1 MYYRFKK
8 TGIIII
14 SCLVA
19 VFLGTG
25 CTQSEKPQDIVIGVA
40 WPFATNN
47 DLFSEGIDL
56 AVREINENGGING
69 RELKLLKADDGA
81 ELEKGLKIAQSFAE
95 NKEIRAV
102 IGHRNSFISIPASAI
117 YEQAGLVMLSPAST
131 APGLTQNGY
140 KHIFRCIPG
149 DDEIAR
155 QMAVYLAGQGYR
167 RMVIVY
173 SDDSYGT
180 GLANSF
186 EDQAKAQGITIVDR
200 FDNYTGLEDLKRL
213 HNKWQAFGF
222 DGIFIAENMPEAAQ
236 FIFDAG
242 QAGINVPFFGGN
254 TLESPLLSSIGGK
267 AAEGTI
273 VGSVFNPNIDRPE
286 VKSFVLGFSQEYN
299 KMPNSYAALGYDAV
313 KILATAIEKSDS
325 RNRST
330 VAEELA
336 NLGSWPGA
344 SGSHEF
350 DAKGND
356 MGDLV
361 VLKELHAGEFR
372 YLQR

>member
-1 MYYRFKK
+1 
-8 TGIIII
+8 
-14 SCLVA
+14 
-19 VFLGTG
+19 LGTG

-313 KILATAIEKSDS
+313 KILAAAIEKSDS
-325 RNRST
+325 RIRST

>member
-313 KILATAIEKSDS
+313 KILAAAIEKSDS

>member
-1 MYYRFKK
+1 VYYRFKK

-131 APGLTQNGY
+131 APELTQNGY

-313 KILATAIEKSDS
+313 KILAAAIEKSDS

>member
-131 APGLTQNGY
+131 APELTQNGY

-313 KILATAIEKSDS
+313 KILAAAIEKSDS